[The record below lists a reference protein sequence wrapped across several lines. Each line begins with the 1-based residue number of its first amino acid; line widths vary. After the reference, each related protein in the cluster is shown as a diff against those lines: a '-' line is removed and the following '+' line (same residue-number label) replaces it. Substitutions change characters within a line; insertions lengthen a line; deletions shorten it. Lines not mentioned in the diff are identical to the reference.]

1 MKTLAHILLAALI
14 MVSCSKIDTA
24 FEAPHEISFEAVA
37 GNITKAPVSGALY
50 PTSLNLYVNAYTAD
64 ISADATTPNYFING
78 EFEHRSE
85 KVQNE
90 DVWGGKTPYYWPNVK
105 TLHFAGYSK
114 SGSFTSAAYNPSSD
128 KLTIAGY
135 TPGTSTDAGGNDLM
149 YFPSTKHT
157 KSSGYGADTKY
168 VTVNMYHTCS
178 WISFF
183 VKGDEVTGDGSTYS
197 VTQMSMT
204 EIINTADVECSAE
217 LIEEDNNK
225 ILTPEIVWKNY
236 SSEKQTYTINVP
248 ASGVI
253 LYTNAR
259 NVETDEVYSPSEP
272 VTGGNIVV
280 IPQVPGKLNLTYKY
294 GEIEKTVDNLDLTY
308 ATDDEGNSI
317 PWQPGKHYIYTITI
331 KANEIL
337 IAPNPIE
344 WKDSNWNVT
353 VE

>member
-1 MKTLAHILLAALI
+1 

-37 GNITKAPVSGALY
+37 GNITKAPVSGVAY
-50 PTSLNLYVNAYTAD
+50 PNSLNLYVNAYTAD

-78 EFEHRSE
+78 EFKYIRETEEH
-85 KVQNE
+85 VY
-90 DVWGGKTPYYWPNVK
+90 VWGGWNSATNKANPYYWPNVK
-105 TLHFAGYSK
+105 TLHFAGFSQSGNATNANATYSPK
-114 SGSFTSAAYNPSSD
+114 DDLLSIT
-128 KLTIAGY
+128 GY
-135 TPGTSTDAGGNDLM
+135 SPGTSKDAGGNDLM

-183 VKGDEVTGDGSTYS
+183 VKGDGVTGDGSNYS
-197 VTQMSMT
+197 VTDMYIT
-204 EIINTADVECSAE
+204 ELFNTANVTCSADVST
-217 LIEEDNNK
+217 IDNVK
-225 ILTPEIVWKNY
+225 KLTPEIEWTDYDNEGTYLVNVYKN
-236 SSEKQTYTINVP
+236 
-248 ASGVI
+248 GVT
-253 LYTNAR
+253 LYDNAK
-259 NVETDEVYSPSEP
+259 NVETNEAYSPAEP

-280 IPQVPGKLNLTYKY
+280 IPQVPGKLNLIYKY
-294 GEIEKTVDNLDLTY
+294 GDIEKTVENLDLTY
-308 ATDDEGNSI
+308 ATDSEGNSI